1 MDGFPRKEIVDIV
14 KEQYPKG
21 TRIALVSMD
30 DPYSKLKPGGRG
42 TVDLVDDTGTI
53 FVSWDSGSGLGLV
66 YGEDSCR
73 KLTDEEIKQEQM
85 QELGQ
90 DAPEQD
96 MDMSM

>member
-1 MDGFPRKEIVDIV
+1 
-14 KEQYPKG
+14 
-21 TRIALVSMD
+21 
-30 DPYSKLKPGGRG
+30 
-42 TVDLVDDTGTI
+42 
-53 FVSWDSGSGLGLV
+53 LGLV

-73 KLTDEEIKQEQM
+73 KLTEEEIKQEQM